1 MTTLDEF
8 FRIGITTTLGSHTFE
23 ADEIKAFAR
32 KYDPQPFHID
42 EEAARRSVFKKLCAS
57 GWHTASMWMKYNLI
71 TRTDLRE
78 RWNGPGPMPEYGPS
92 PGFKDLKWLKPVYAG
107 ETITFTRTALEHRA
121 MASRPGYRIV
131 SIRAEA
137 FDSTGDKVIEFSNAV
152 LVKVG

>member
-8 FRIGITTTLGSHTFE
+8 FRIGVTTTLGSHTFE
-23 ADEIKAFAR
+23 AEEIKAFAR

-42 EEAARRSVFKKLCAS
+42 EEAARRSVFRKLCAS

-78 RWNGPGPMPEYGPS
+78 RWQGPGPMPEYGPS
-92 PGFKDLKWLKPVYAG
+92 TGFKDLKWLKPVYAG